1 MPAGSILHLVP
12 RALSLV
18 MLLVSGCAAAF
29 EERLEQPLSAA
40 ELEADL
46 EAAERAEQSRARRA
60 PVAPRAP
67 TTSTSFATAV
77 ATLVP
82 YGPRSFEAVRSLY
95 EIGQRDPA
103 ADEAR
108 YLAAAASLDL
118 AAYALFREDRESL
131 ATLAQI
137 RGLPP
142 GNGAALFTAIGT
154 ELRAVRSPTYAAAAR
169 GLAQGAELLQLGPDT
184 ARGTTLAMELLRR
197 GAPAA
202 HIASLFYVDATRRG
216 VAAFV
221 RDGSGLAALA
231 ALADDPCAHGC
242 EGSPLASAPEA
253 TRRAAAAIER
263 AYARIVAGLASGEA
277 DPFGTL
283 ARPVY
288 EEARTALARVPLPDR
303 AGPRGRTPSRV
314 LVELGLGELKATVL
328 PHIEIVEGHV
338 STEAAPTGA
347 SAVQTVRY
355 VARWPAKVT
364 PHEPFTQAARAVR
377 AATGGGADAAAPP
390 VAIAVDDELEAHI
403 FARVV
408 LSLLAVGFEDIRLR
422 RREGEGWSE
431 TRLRP
436 VPGGRLEEGDVR
448 GRARVEVYGPF
459 DYDGAE
465 RTFRRFAAAG
475 RPPSAQLVLF
485 ALIASRALHR
495 ALDAVRVA
503 WPEQDADILL
513 VLPAQVP

>member
-1 MPAGSILHLVP
+1 VVVVLAC
-12 RALSLV
+12 
-18 MLLVSGCAAAF
+18 GCATAF
-29 EERLEQPLSAA
+29 EDRIEEPLSAE
-40 ELEADL
+40 ELVADL
-46 EAAERAEQSRARRA
+46 EAAERAERAKLAHGA
-60 PVAPRAP
+60 PGRPVPAAPRAP
-67 TTSTSFATAV
+67 TSSTSFATAV

-95 EIGQRDPA
+95 EIGQRYPA

-137 RGLPP
+137 RGLPASE
-142 GNGAALFTAIGT
+142 NHAALFTAIGT

-169 GLAQGAELLQLGPDT
+169 GLAQGAELLQLGPES
-184 ARGTTLAMELLRR
+184 ARGTALATQLLQQS
-197 GAPAA
+197 APAA
-202 HIASLFYVDATRRG
+202 HIASLFYIDATRRG

-221 RDGSGLAALA
+221 RDGSGLSALA
-231 ALADDPCAHGC
+231 ALADDPCARGC
-242 EGSPLASAPEA
+242 EGSPLAPAPEA
-253 TRRAAAAIER
+253 TRRAATAVQH
-263 AYARIVAGLASGEA
+263 AYARVVAGLASSEA

-288 EEARTALARVPLPDR
+288 EEARAALDRVPLPER
-303 AGPRGRTPSRV
+303 NGPRGRTASRV
-314 LVELGLGELKATVL
+314 LVELGLAELKMSRL
-328 PHIEIVEGHV
+328 PQIEIVEGRV
-338 STEAAPTGA
+338 STDAAPTGA
-347 SAVQTVRY
+347 NAVQTVRY

-364 PHEPFTQAARAVR
+364 PYEPFTQAARLMR
-377 AATGGGADAAAPP
+377 AGTGRGAEAAAPP
-390 VAIAVDDELEAHI
+390 VAIAVDDELEAHV

-408 LSLLAVGFEDIRLR
+408 LSLMAVGFEDIRLR
-422 RREGEGWSE
+422 RREGDGWRE

-436 VPGGRLEEGDVR
+436 VPGGRLDEEAAR

-513 VLPAQVP
+513 VLPQQVP